1 MENKACFMLKAVN
14 SKIKFDSPLVKLKEH
29 LQNSE
34 FSGITDD
41 NTLSS
46 PNSEM
51 CSSLQTAIMA
61 LANLCFTAAF
71 ENTDYNPIPV

>member
-1 MENKACFMLKAVN
+1 MLKSVHSN
-14 SKIKFDSPLVKLKEH
+14 IKFVASLDKLKEH

-41 NTLSS
+41 NTS

-51 CSSLQTAIMA
+51 CSSLQTAITA
-61 LANLCFTAAF
+61 LANLFFTAAF
-71 ENTDYNPIPV
+71 ENTDYNPNPF